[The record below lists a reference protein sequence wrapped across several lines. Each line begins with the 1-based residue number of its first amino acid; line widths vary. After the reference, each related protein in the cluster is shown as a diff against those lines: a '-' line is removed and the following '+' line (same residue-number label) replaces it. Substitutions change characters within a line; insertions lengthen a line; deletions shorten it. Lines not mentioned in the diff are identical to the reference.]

1 MDDKDFKQIDI
12 DKNNIAKGDNLY
24 TLYEDNH
31 VKGFMDGN
39 NVPFNVLSS
48 IESYIITSK
57 GVEIVVKA
65 KSFINRHFWTHETMM
80 NCLNEEEDSLIKYGF
95 VKIDFFEDNIIKV
108 RMNEGKVVNE
118 NIDLSNMPTQMLI
131 GKADNSIII
140 ETIEDDDCL
149 LLKTNKV
156 TIRIEKYPFLIKV
169 YKPNGEIIFS
179 EKGYETWISDSFRT
193 SFAKKDNKSA
203 IYETLTLDGGEKIYG
218 LGERF
223 DHIERTG
230 KETDFWNKDAI
241 GTTSKR
247 TYINIPFYWS
257 TKGYGLFLNNYGQIV
272 WEIGTRDSGA
282 ITFGTDGDY
291 MEYYIICDDSP
302 VQILKKYAKLTGK
315 AKMPPIWSFGL
326 WMSRNSYMSWDVVDE
341 VIADMDEKEIPFDVI
356 HLDTAWFTDDWNC
369 DLEFSKERF
378 ANPIEKI
385 SSLKEKGI
393 SISLWQYNFI
403 PRKDN
408 KNLKVAMENN
418 YLAQGEDEKPYVY
431 PEYVKGSWIDDAIID
446 FSNPQA
452 NKWYGDMIANLIKKG
467 VGAIKTD
474 FGEGIPTNAIYKNID
489 GKNFHN
495 YYSLAYNHVIYNAL
509 QEVSK
514 NTLVWA
520 RSGTAGSQRY
530 PIHWGGDCQSN
541 WAGLIGT
548 MIGML
553 SVGLSGIIF
562 FSHDIGGF
570 IGRPTPELYIRW
582 AQLGLFSS
590 HSRCHGGG
598 NTNSREPSSFGEQA
612 AEVFKKYAILRYK
625 LLPYIIN
632 QANKSVKESIPLA
645 RHLILEFPNDRNTF
659 TIDDEY
665 MFGSNLLIA
674 PIVKPLNESKYRWVY
689 LPECEAGWYDFH
701 SNKEIKC
708 GYSKVESIIDIL
720 PMYVKADA
728 IIPYAK
734 PRLRTFNKIGIID
747 KIYVYPKFNG
757 LWQYNCDGSEIEL
770 EISEGK
776 LINIKYNL
784 DITPKVVFI
793 K

>member
-12 DKNNIAKGDNLY
+12 DKNNIAIGDNLY
-24 TLYEDNH
+24 SVYEDNH
-31 VKGFMDGN
+31 VKEFMEGN
-39 NVPFNVLSS
+39 NIRFNVLSS
-48 IESYIITSK
+48 LDSYTITKK
-57 GVEIVVKA
+57 GVKLIVKSV
-65 KSFINRHFWTHETMM
+65 SFINRHFWTHETMM
-80 NCLNEEEDSLIKYGF
+80 NCLNEEDSSTKYGF
-95 VKIDFFEDNIIKV
+95 VEIEFFEESIIKI
-108 RMNEGKVVNE
+108 RLNEGKIANE
-118 NIDLSNMPTQMLI
+118 NINLSNMPTKMLV
-131 GKADNSIII
+131 GKADDNVIVK
-140 ETIEDDDCL
+140 TIEEENNL
-149 LLKTNKV
+149 LLKTNQV
-156 TIRIEKYPFLIKV
+156 TVKIEKNPFLIKV
-169 YKPNGEIIFS
+169 YKPNGELIFS

-193 SFAKKDNKSA
+193 SFVKKDNKSA
-203 IYETLTLDGGEKIYG
+203 VYETLTLDAGEKIYG

-230 KETDFWNKDAI
+230 KDTDFWNKDAV

-257 TKGYGLFLNNYGQIV
+257 TKGYGLFLNNYGHIL
-272 WEIGTRDSGA
+272 WEIGTLDSGA

-291 MEYYIICDDSP
+291 MEYYIICDDNPSA
-302 VQILKKYAKLTGK
+302 ILKKYGKLTGK
-315 AKMPPIWSFGL
+315 SKMPPIWSFGL

-341 VIADMDEKEIPFDVI
+341 VITDMDDKKIPFDVI

-369 DLEFSKERF
+369 DLEFSKDRF
-378 ANPIEKI
+378 NNPYKKI

-403 PRKDN
+403 PNKEN
-408 KNLKVAMENN
+408 KNLKEAIKNK
-418 YLAQGEDEKPYVY
+418 YLALGDDGNPYEY
-431 PEYVKGSWIDDAIID
+431 PEYVKGSWVDDAIID
-446 FSNPQA
+446 FSNKEA
-452 NKWYGDMIANLIKKG
+452 NKWYGDMIANLAKKG

-474 FGEGIPTNAIYKNID
+474 FGEGIPKNAIYKNID

-495 YYSLAYNHVIYNAL
+495 YYSLVYNHVIYNAI
-509 QEVSK
+509 QEVSE

-530 PIHWGGDCQSN
+530 PIHWGGDCQSG
-541 WAGLIGT
+541 WSGLTGT
-548 MIGML
+548 MRGML
-553 SVGLSGIIF
+553 SAGLSGIIF

-570 IGRPTPELYIRW
+570 IGRPTTELYIRW

-612 AEVFKKYAILRYK
+612 SIIFKKYTILRYR

-632 QANKSVKESIPLA
+632 QANLSVNESIPLA

-659 TIDDEY
+659 VIDDEY
-665 MFGSNLLIA
+665 MLGSDLLIA
-674 PIVKPLNESKYRWVY
+674 PIIKPLSESKRRWVY
-689 LPECEAGWYDFH
+689 LPEHKAGWYDF
-701 SNKEIKC
+701 NNNQPIKC
-708 GYSKVESIIDIL
+708 GHIQVESDIEIL

-728 IIPYAK
+728 IIPFAK
-734 PRLRTFNKIGIID
+734 SRLRTFNNIGIIE

-757 LWQYNCDGSEIEL
+757 TWLYNCNGSEIRL
-770 EISEGK
+770 DINEGK
-776 LINIKYNL
+776 LINIKHNL
-784 DITPKVVFI
+784 EVTPEVIFI